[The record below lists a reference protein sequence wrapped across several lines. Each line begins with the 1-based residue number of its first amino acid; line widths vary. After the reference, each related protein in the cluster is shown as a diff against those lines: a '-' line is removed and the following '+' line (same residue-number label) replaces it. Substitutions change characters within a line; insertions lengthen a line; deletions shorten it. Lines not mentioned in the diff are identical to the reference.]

1 MTDDIVVLPC
11 RAVLFDCDGV
21 LVDSDAAVQHAWA
34 RWAVRY
40 RFDPAEVTS
49 VVHGRRSA
57 DTVDMLVEPHVRTE
71 ALATIDAY
79 EIEDVDKVTAVPG
92 ALELITTMPPAV
104 WAVVTSGTAP
114 LATARLNAAGLRVPP
129 VLVTADDVEN
139 GKPAPDGYL
148 SAAAALGVR
157 PQVTVVLED
166 SASGVESARAA
177 GVAAVVG
184 VGDRALE
191 TDADVVVPD
200 LRALSWHGTG
210 IAARTG
216 DLLRRAAPEPKTPP
230 SDTCFARSDS

>member
-1 MTDDIVVLPC
+1 
-11 RAVLFDCDGV
+11 
-21 LVDSDAAVQHAWA
+21 
-34 RWAVRY
+34 
-40 RFDPAEVTS
+40 
-49 VVHGRRSA
+49 
-57 DTVDMLVEPHVRTE
+57 MLVEPHARTE

-92 ALELITTMPPAV
+92 ALELIMTMPTAV
-104 WAVVTSGTAP
+104 WAVVTSGTTP

-148 SAAAALGVR
+148 AAAAALGLR
-157 PQVTVVLED
+157 PQVTVVIED
-166 SASGVESARAA
+166 SGSGVESARAA

-191 TDADVVVPD
+191 TDADIVVPD
-200 LRALSWHGTG
+200 LRALSWNGTG